1 MNIIQSTDWT
11 QVYNSAKGF
20 TEIFIAVVSL
30 FGVGMVLSYTIANLW
45 RRK

>member
-20 TEIFIAVVSL
+20 TEIAIAVIFL
-30 FGVGMVLSYTIANLW
+30 FGVGMVLSYIIAKLW
-45 RRK
+45 R